1 MRLLIA
7 SKNRGKVR
15 EIKSITKGKL
25 EIISPLDLH
34 LNISILEDGISLKE
48 NALKKAL
55 TYYRATGIC
64 TLGEDTAL
72 EADYLDGR
80 PGIHSARFS
89 GGGDE
94 ENRRKLLDE
103 LKEANDRSARFRTV
117 MTLVL
122 RDDWIEFFEGI
133 LKGKISCVEK
143 GNNGFGYDPI
153 FIPAGYDKTLGEME
167 DWEKNEISHRR
178 RATKKV
184 LDFLQREIEVLED
197 FCT

>member
-15 EIKSITKGKL
+15 EIESITKGKL
-25 EIISPLDLH
+25 EIISPLDLP
-34 LNISILEDGISLKE
+34 LNISILEDGISLEE

-55 TYYRATGIC
+55 TYYRATGIF

-72 EADYLDGR
+72 AVDYLDGR

-89 GGGDE
+89 GGGDD

-117 MTLVL
+117 MALVL

-143 GNNGFGYDPI
+143 GNKGFGYDPI
-153 FIPAGYDKTLGEME
+153 FIPAGYDETLGEME
-167 DWEKNEISHRR
+167 DWRKNEISHRS
-178 RATKKV
+178 RALKKV
-184 LDFLQREIEVLED
+184 LNFLQREIEVLED